1 MARLI
6 VLMPQGQRLVYE
18 IAQVTTIGRLGEN
31 AIGIPEPHI
40 SKTHCRITFQSG
52 EFILEDLGSRNG
64 TLIDGARIKGP
75 VRLQNGTRFL
85 LGVTPC
91 IFLTEDRRT
100 IQEPPPDYI
109 TTARSVSI
117 PATHS
122 PISPANPDSQH
133 VMQAVFTPKQPGM
146 VQGRIAVESN
156 TFQPEKEIADVEF
169 LRRDYE
175 KLRIAHEL
183 MQAVGHEI
191 DLDRILGRILMCV
204 FDMLPANRG
213 VVLLYEP
220 NGRLVPRATHMRK
233 ERPDEEFMI
242 STSMVKHI
250 EEERIGI
257 LLLDAAG
264 DPRFQN
270 AQSVIAQG
278 IRSAMAVPLHYK
290 DTLLGIIIIDSQ
302 IATHAFSEKDLQIL
316 STLANQA
323 ALLVANAG
331 LARKNEEA
339 AETRA
344 RLQRL
349 FSPVIAEYVASGK
362 LEVKQGGVPM
372 RATMLFSDIRN
383 FTSMSER
390 MNAGEIVSL
399 LNAYFERMVD
409 VIFSFDGTLDKFVGD
424 GMIALFGAPANR
436 PDDAIRAVRTAL
448 RMQEALGRFNAE
460 RERAGKPG
468 IIIGI
473 GINTGDV
480 VAGYIG
486 SSKALQYT
494 VIGAPVNLASRL
506 CSLARDENRIIIS
519 ESTWNEVRGVFE
531 TRELEPVPIKGIS
544 EPIKTFAVIG
554 ERSQATPTALP
565 AAV

>member
-6 VLMPQGQRLVYE
+6 VLMPLGQRLVYDIMQE
-18 IAQVTTIGRLGEN
+18 TTIGRIADN
-31 AIGIPEPHI
+31 TVSIPEPHI
-40 SKTHCRITFQSG
+40 SKTHCRITLQG
-52 EFILEDLGSRNG
+52 GGYVLEDLGSRNG
-64 TLIDGARIKGP
+64 TLINGTRIAAP
-75 VRLQNGTRFL
+75 TPLQNGTRFS
-85 LGVTPC
+85 LGGTEC
-91 IFLTEDRRT
+91 IFLIEDRRAAL
-100 IQEPPPDYI
+100 EPPPAHPEP
-109 TTARSVSI
+109 TRSVSI
-117 PATHS
+117 PGTPMAFS
-122 PISPANPDSQH
+122 VVKPDSQH
-133 VMQAVFTPKQPGM
+133 AMQAVFTPKHPGM
-146 VQGRIAVESN
+146 VQGRIAVESK
-156 TFQPEKEIADVEF
+156 TFQPEKEITDVEF

-191 DLDRILGRILMCV
+191 DLDRILDSILECV
-204 FDMLPANRG
+204 FAMLPANRG

-233 ERPDEEFMI
+233 ARPDEEFMI
-242 STSMVKHI
+242 STSMVKRI

-264 DPRFQN
+264 DERFQN

-278 IRSAMAVPLHYK
+278 IRSAMAVPLLYT
-290 DTLLGIIIIDSQ
+290 DTLLGIIIIDSL

-316 STLANQA
+316 TTLANQA

-349 FSPVIAEYVASGK
+349 FSPAIAEYVANGK

-383 FTSMSER
+383 FTSMSEK
-390 MNAGEIVSL
+390 MDAGEIVSL
-399 LNAYFERMVD
+399 LNSYFERMVD
-409 VIFSFDGTLDKFVGD
+409 VVFSFDGTLDKFVGD

-448 RMQEALGRFNAE
+448 RMQEALSRFNAE
-460 RERAGKPG
+460 RERAGKPQ

-473 GINTGDV
+473 GINTGEV

-506 CSLARDENRIIIS
+506 CSLARDENRIVIS
-519 ESTWNEVRGVFE
+519 ESTWNEVRGVFD

-554 ERSQATPTALP
+554 EKSQDTPASLP
-565 AAV
+565 ATA

>member
-6 VLMPQGQRLVYE
+6 VLMPRGKRLVYE
-18 IAQVTTIGRLGEN
+18 IEREATIGRN
-31 AIGIPEPHI
+31 ADNTISIPELHI
-40 SKTHCRITFQSG
+40 SKSHCRITAVPDGYQ
-52 EFILEDLGSRNG
+52 IEDLGSTNG
-64 TLIDGARIKGP
+64 THVDGVRISTPNPLQNGARISLG
-75 VRLQNGTRFL
+75 GTSCVFL
-85 LGVTPC
+85 
-91 IFLTEDRRT
+91 IEDRRVLPAEEAECPPMPF
-100 IQEPPPDYI
+100 QPAVPPP
-109 TTARSVSI
+109 A
-117 PATHS
+117 AGLQK
-122 PISPANPDSQH
+122 PDSLH

-146 VQGRIAVESN
+146 VQGRIAFESG
-156 TFQPEKEIADVEF
+156 TFQPEKAIRDVEF

-191 DLDRILGRILMCV
+191 DLDRVLGRILECV
-204 FDMLPANRG
+204 FAMLPANRG

-220 NGRLVPRATHMRK
+220 GGSLVPRATRMRK

-242 STSMVKHI
+242 STSMVKRI
-250 EEERIGI
+250 EEEHIGI

-264 DPRFQN
+264 DPRFQF
-270 AQSVIAQG
+270 ARSVIAQG
-278 IRSAMAVPLHYK
+278 IRSAMAVPLLYA
-290 DTLLGIIIIDSQ
+290 DTLLGIVIIDSQ
-302 IATHAFSEKDLQIL
+302 IATHAFSEKDLQL
-316 STLANQA
+316 LTTLASQA

-339 AETRA
+339 AESRA

-349 FSPVIAEYVASGK
+349 FSPSIAEYVASGK

-383 FTSMSER
+383 FTSMSEA
-390 MNAGEIVSL
+390 MNAEEIVQM
-399 LNAYFERMVD
+399 LNAYFELMVD
-409 VIFSFDGTLDKFVGD
+409 VVFSFDGTLDKFVGD
-424 GMIALFGAPANR
+424 GMIALFGAPAKR

-448 RMQEALGRFNAE
+448 RMQEALNGFNAS
-460 RERAGKPG
+460 REAAGKLP
-468 IIIGI
+468 IKTGI

-506 CSLARDENRIIIS
+506 CSLARDAHRIIIS
-519 ESTWNEVRGVFE
+519 ESTWSEVRDRFD
-531 TRELEPVPIKGIS
+531 TQELDPVPIKGIS
-544 EPIKTFAVIG
+544 VPVKTFAVLG
-554 ERSQATPTALP
+554 ERH
-565 AAV
+565 